1 MNSHFTIYTVS
12 WVLYCLLA
20 LVMFLRDRRSYA
32 VARREYWRDLVKP
45 WKVVTFLVA
54 AISFMVMAPY
64 TGDPT
69 WDAFDAGFM
78 SLFTF
83 ASAPFAVGSLYR
95 MVTGRLLVG
104 QLVVISAVWMFS
116 ASWCYD
122 IYIFL
127 RDGSYPVTWSS
138 NITASSLLYFL
149 AGLLWNLDWKKGK
162 GVILSFRE
170 ETWPYVSRER
180 VFGRIVWF
188 ALPVMILVAVLMLYF
203 VWTYLRPSG

>member
-32 VARREYWRDLVKP
+32 VARREDTGGTSSNHGRSSPFSLRPYPSWSWLPTRAIRRVSSTQVSCPCSPSRAPPSP
-45 WKVVTFLVA
+45 W
-54 AISFMVMAPY
+54 
-64 TGDPT
+64 GRC
-69 WDAFDAGFM
+69 
-78 SLFTF
+78 
-83 ASAPFAVGSLYR
+83 R
-95 MVTGRLLVG
+95 MVTGRLPVG

-162 GVILSFRE
+162 GVILSFGKRH
-170 ETWPYVSRER
+170 WPYASRE
-180 VFGRIVWF
+180 GYS
-188 ALPVMILVAVLMLYF
+188 AGS
-203 VWTYLRPSG
+203 SGSRFP